1 VTIYRLITQNTI
13 EEKIVALHQHKRD
26 IADNLLAGNEAVTKL
41 SVADMLNLLKET
53 F

>member
-1 VTIYRLITQNTI
+1 MTIYSLITENII

-26 IADNLLAGNEAVTKL
+26 LADKLLEGNEAVTKL
-41 SVADMLNLLKET
+41 SVDDMLNLLKET